1 MRILRRKTFSNPLDA
16 GYMYDQKIR
25 VEEKKIEELRKD
37 IKVCQSELN
46 NKRSVYEPDRL
57 RRSIRLDRHE
67 ILIAENNIKRLKKYK
82 REAKAKQKKAALGL
96 AGIAALTAGSIILN
110 KKFH

>member
-1 MRILRRKTFSNPLDA
+1 MKILRQKTFSNPLDA

-25 VEEKKIEELRKD
+25 VEEKKIEELKKD

-57 RRSIRLDRHE
+57 RRSIRLDRHD
-67 ILIAENNIKRLKKYK
+67 ILIAENNIKKLKKDK
-82 REAKAKQKKAALGL
+82 REAKAKQKKAAFGL